1 MAETQGAQVSFDL
14 KEIDKV
20 KKLLAKATLDSAA
33 RAKLLQSIGVEME
46 AQTQERFDTQKSPDG
61 NSWKALAQK
70 TLDYYASRGLAGS
83 RSILVGEGMLRDSIT
98 SEVQGG
104 AWSVLVGATM
114 EYAAV
119 HQFGAEIKPKSAK
132 ALFVP
137 GYGMLKKATIP
148 ARPYLGVSPED
159 TKAIEAA
166 TAAFLTGNIQ

>member
-1 MAETQGAQVSFDL
+1 MAEDQGAQVEFNL
-14 KEIDKV
+14 NEIEKV
-20 KKLLAKATLDSAA
+20 KKLLAKSALDAA
-33 RAKLLQSIGVEME
+33 SRAKLLRGIGVEME

-70 TLDYYASRGLAGS
+70 TMDYYASRGLLGA

-98 SEVQGG
+98 SEVKGG
-104 AWSVLVGATM
+104 GWAVLVGATM

-119 HQFGAEIKPKSAK
+119 HQFGATITPKSAK

-148 ARPYLGVSPED
+148 ARPYLGVSAED
-159 TKAIEAA
+159 SAAIEAA
-166 TAAFLTGNIQ
+166 VATFLAGNIA